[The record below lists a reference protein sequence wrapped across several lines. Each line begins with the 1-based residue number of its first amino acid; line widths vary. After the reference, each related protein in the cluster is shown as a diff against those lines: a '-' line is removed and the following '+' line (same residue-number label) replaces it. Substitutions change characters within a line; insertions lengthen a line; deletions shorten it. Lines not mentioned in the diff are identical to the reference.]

1 MGENA
6 YLERFERWM
15 LAANRSEGTVRLR
28 MRYLRGL
35 AGTHDLMTVTEDD
48 LEDVLARSRR
58 LADETRKSMVASW
71 RLFFGLAHRK
81 GWRADDPTIGL
92 ESVKVRRAMPRLA
105 DDARLEVV
113 LERASDRDRAMVL
126 LGRDVWLRLSEITT
140 LHTDQRWGDRL
151 RIRGKG
157 GVDRIAYLTPAAAS
171 ALDALEREQ
180 GAGYYFPG
188 AVGGHMH
195 REAVH
200 KVIKRVTGFNPHAL
214 RHRGATEGYRSTRN
228 IRAVQEQLG
237 HASVA
242 TTQIYTHLEDDERR
256 AVVSSST
263 VRAVRVVSAA

>member
-1 MGENA
+1 MDNDD
-6 YLERFERWM
+6 LQRRFSTWL
-15 LAANRSEGTVRLR
+15 LASGRSDGTIKLRTRHVRA
-28 MRYLRGL
+28 L
-35 AGTHDLMTVTEDD
+35 ATTHDLLTVSEDD
-48 LEDVLARSRR
+48 LEAVLARSRR

-81 GWRADDPTIGL
+81 GWRPDDPTIAL
-92 ESVKVRRAMPRLA
+92 ESVKVKRKMPRLA
-105 DDARLEVV
+105 DDAELTVA
-113 LERASDRDRAMVL
+113 LERASARDRAMIL
-126 LGRDVWLRLSEITT
+126 LGREVWLRLSEITT

-157 GVDRIAYLTPAAAS
+157 GVDRIAYLTPAAAA

-180 GAGYYFPG
+180 GTGYYFPG
-188 AVGGHMH
+188 AVSGHMH

-200 KVIKRVTGFNPHAL
+200 KVIKRATGFNPHAL
-214 RHRGATEGYRSTRN
+214 RHRGATEGFRSTRN

-256 AVVSSST
+256 AVVASST
-263 VRAVRVVSAA
+263 VRSLGVRPAA